1 MEDSE
6 QKGERADLTGFTVA
20 VKVATSA
27 VTPEW
32 TTRSIKPADCIETT
46 YELDCYSVFP

>member
-6 QKGERADLTGFTVA
+6 QDDERADLTGFA
-20 VKVATSA
+20 SRAKAATSA
-27 VTPEW
+27 VTKA
-32 TTRSIKPADCIETT
+32 SIDRADCIETT

>member
-6 QKGERADLTGFTVA
+6 QKGERADLTGFAVT

-27 VTPEW
+27 VTP
-32 TTRSIKPADCIETT
+32 K
-46 YELDCYSVFP
+46 

>member
-6 QKGERADLTGFTVA
+6 QMGERADLTGFA
-20 VKVATSA
+20 ARAKAATSV
-27 VTPEW
+27 VTNA
-32 TTRSIKPADCIETT
+32 SIKHRVCIETT